1 MAQLYQPIK
10 GCLGDRDVTTPNV
23 PVLDQQHV
31 GPARFDPTFADSP
44 TPSRLHRCRRAAACA
59 GSRQRPRRHA
69 CLAPSTGRPGSGSS
83 RHCGRWRDQ
92 RASTPVM
99 APAGNSEA
107 RSPVALLPLSP
118 RQCTSRL
125 TSKAVRSSKPMAVMP
140 ALVRAGPA
148 ALAVPCSS
156 ASSVPEQQ
164 SETCLIAVLG

>member
-10 GCLGDRDVTTPNV
+10 GCIGDRDVTIPNV

-31 GPARFDPTFADSP
+31 RPARFDPTFADSP
-44 TPSRLHRCRRAAACA
+44 TPSRPHRCRRAAACA
-59 GSRQRPRRHA
+59 GRRSDRVGTRA
-69 CLAPSTGRPGSGSS
+69 VAPSTGRPASDSS
-83 RHCGRWRDQ
+83 RRCGRWRDQ

-99 APAGNSEA
+99 APAGTSEA

-125 TSKAVRSSKPMAVMP
+125 TNKAVRSSKPMAVMP

-156 ASSVPEQQ
+156 ASGVPEQQ